1 MCCMKKG
8 KWMVKVYDLVSESK
22 SLDEH
27 PGMVMNFYNRGIAGD
42 TIVKLK
48 ERWDTDCMSLRPAV
62 VSLLIGVNDY
72 QVSLQATGAGD
83 VRKFK
88 NEYEELLQMTLD
100 QLPKVRL
107 VIGEPFA
114 LNGRSE
120 EHTSELQSLMRISY
134 AVFCL
139 KKKK

>member
-1 MCCMKKG
+1 
-8 KWMVKVYDLVSESK
+8 MVL
-22 SLDEH
+22 
-27 PGMVMNFYNRGIAGD
+27 NFYNRGISGD

-48 ERWDTDCMSLRPAV
+48 ERWDTDCIALRPAV

-88 NEYEELLQMTLD
+88 NEYEELLQMTHD
-100 QLPKVRL
+100 QIQKGRL

-114 LNGRSE
+114 LNGITETGRAPRRE
-120 EHTSELQSLMRISY
+120 RVWQY
-134 AVFCL
+134 V
-139 KKKK
+139 